1 MASKEFLAKM
11 KSHADKWEESRG
23 AEQSGGFVET
33 PPGKYTVRLQK
44 MVLDVTDDKAKVP
57 YVQYDMVVVAGD
69 CEGMMIRKRTRI
81 EERSGIIKNGDRKGE
96 KWEQTIADCLEEIAR
111 DLKGFNVETDDLEI
125 ADLPS
130 VADDLADSQPACRVE
145 VKESKTGYLNVR
157 IGKPVEDEDLPSIED
172 VLPEGDDSSDDDD
185 DDDDEDDDKP
195 APKKGGKVLP
205 KSKKPTKDEDED
217 EDDEDEESDE
227 DDDEDEPGDD
237 DSDDDEDEDDDE
249 TPDEM
254 PPAKGETVKA
264 KPKGTQKP
272 ESYEV
277 VTTNKSARTCT
288 LKRKKDGKTF
298 KDVSWDVID

>member
-185 DDDDEDDDKP
+185 DDDDDDDEP
-195 APKKGGKVLP
+195 APKKGGKVPP
-205 KSKKPTKDEDED
+205 KSKKPAKDEDED

-227 DDDEDEPGDD
+227 NDDEDEPGDD
-237 DSDDDEDEDDDE
+237 DSDDDEDEDEDE
-249 TPDEM
+249 VPDEM